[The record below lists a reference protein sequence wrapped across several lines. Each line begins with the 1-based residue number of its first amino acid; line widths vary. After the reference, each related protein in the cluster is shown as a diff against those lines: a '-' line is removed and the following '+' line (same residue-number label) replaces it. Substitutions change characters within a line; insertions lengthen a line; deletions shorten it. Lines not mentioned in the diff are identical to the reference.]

1 METPTKSKGRGM
13 VSGQDRSSS
22 GAYPVFWA
30 VAEVCQVVQSRVDAD
45 EVTGRHDDA
54 TVGNIYLPPHEIDVS
69 HTELKCHDNLHS
81 IYK

>member
-1 METPTKSKGRGM
+1 M

-54 TVGNIYLPPHEIDVS
+54 TVGIFRLFGKNQPTNP
-69 HTELKCHDNLHS
+69 
-81 IYK
+81 